1 MSRNKKKKI
10 NYWYYMPRVLLF
22 CYLVLSFS
30 LFRGLLK
37 DFLVEGYG
45 GNGFW
50 RVFFFSTGFWLRLTC
65 CLCVYLY

>member
-30 LFRGLLK
+30 LFRGI
-37 DFLVEGYG
+37 VERL
-45 GNGFW
+45 
-50 RVFFFSTGFWLRLTC
+50 RVFGGGVRG
-65 CLCVYLY
+65 